1 MLSQLNDNYG
11 DEYLIP
17 LVWDIDYSPGGNNRY
32 WWYPGNGYVPWVIFG
47 GTIEPQWNSYSSYE
61 NAYLQI
67 ANVASPL
74 EISMG
79 MTLNGSQLTV
89 SADVTV
95 TDNITTTDNKIFFV
109 LSQFTP
115 DYSADYV
122 NKVIDYSG
130 ERPFTL
136 TGIGQTVYEE
146 HTFTVDPTVI
156 EEINA
161 IAIVQ
166 SWVGSK
172 DILQAYQISYDV
184 IDYEVTLTPYNP
196 PIVIPAGGG
205 TFDYNVMIANNTNIP
220 QTFYAVLFAD
230 MPNGNQYGPISPTPY
245 LVQLPAGGAGIIS
258 QDLTQNVPGNA
269 PTGDYTFYCLVGTD
283 FNTVV
288 DSSGFTFTKLGT
300 VQATGTGEWIGYYSD
315 FGDEMRENDMWT
327 VDGIYREDGTLIYGS
342 MSVDEDLI
350 PDEFV
355 LYQNYPNPFNPI
367 TTIRYELPEQ
377 SHVTIV
383 IYDMLGR
390 TIRQLVNNTQD
401 AGYKSVVWD
410 ATDSFDKPVGAGVYL
425 YQIKAS
431 DFTQTCKML
440 LLK

>member
-47 GTIEPQWNSYSSYE
+47 GTNEPQWNSYSSYE

-67 ANVASPL
+67 ANIASPL

-122 NKVIDYSG
+122 NKVIAYSG

-172 DILQAYQISYDV
+172 DILQAYQISYEV

-205 TFDYNVMIANNTNIP
+205 TFDYNVMIVNNTNIT

-269 PTGDYTFYCLVGTD
+269 PAGDYTFYCLVGTGY
-283 FNTVV
+283 NTVV

-300 VQATGTGEWIGYYSD
+300 VQAASGDWISYYSD
-315 FGDEMRENDMWT
+315 VGVEMRENDMWT
-327 VDGIYREDGTLIYGS
+327 VDGIFREDGTLVCGT
-342 MSVDEDLI
+342 MAADERSL
-350 PDEFV
+350 PVSFA
-355 LYQNYPNPFNPI
+355 LYQNYPNPFNPV

-383 IYDMLGR
+383 IYDLMGR
-390 TIRQLVNNTQD
+390 EVKRLVS
-401 AGYKSVVWD
+401 GRVVSGMHHVVWD
-410 ATDSFDKPVGAGVYL
+410 GTNSIGKPVGAGVYL
-425 YQIKAS
+425 YQIRAT
-431 DFTQTCKML
+431 DFIQTRKML
-440 LLK
+440 LLR